1 MSRDHDMT
9 KFADFDE
16 DIKTK
21 NELLGEYVER
31 LWDHSVSKN
40 PA

>member
-1 MSRDHDMT
+1 MT